1 MTAHVFRLKPVL
13 CASVLMVAQISAALA
28 DGAVVMTDTIC
39 QDPADSMDSRW
50 LTEVQGATS
59 VFFMKDTGDVVVL
72 DGAGAFDT
80 FNDIYVAAHGDPDEV
95 GPFPKADFAANLKA
109 SHPSTPDL
117 VYFSVCD
124 AAVGTDTV
132 LKLTNE
138 QYGDAVKV
146 LSGPK
151 GACQLV
157 GDGNPDITAAKNRY
171 DAVQSADSKST
182 DVQDNIM
189 NIWNNDDYAGS
200 GKTWAAACKQYVGNG
215 DMVSLNKFR
224 LDVQEKFLKAPD
236 APVATSHNYGLL
248 IQWNTGGNDFFQCG
262 QLNGVACP

>member
-28 DGAVVMTDTIC
+28 DGAVVMTASIC
-39 QDPADSMDSRW
+39 QDPADSMDSLW
-50 LTEVQGATS
+50 LTKVKGATS
-59 VFFMKDTGDVVVL
+59 VFFMKDTGDVVAL

-80 FNDIYVAAHGDPDEV
+80 FKDIYVAAHGSRDEV
-95 GPFPKADFAANLKA
+95 WPFLKADFATNLKA

-132 LKLTNE
+132 LKLTNG
-138 QYGDAVKV
+138 QYVDAVKV

-171 DAVQSADSKST
+171 GAVQSADSESKN
-182 DVQDNIM
+182 VQDNIM
-189 NIWNNDDYAGS
+189 DIWDKQNYAGS
-200 GKTWAAACKQYVGNG
+200 GKTWAAACEQYVDNG
-215 DMVSLNKFR
+215 DMASLNAFR
-224 LDVQEKFLKAPD
+224 LAVQNKFLSAPA
-236 APVATSHNYGLL
+236 APVAKSHNYGLL

-262 QLNGVACP
+262 QQNGVACP